1 MSLLITLIIF
11 SILIVIHEFGHF
23 IAARQ
28 AGVKVEKFSI
38 GFGPALLKIKG
49 KETLF
54 LICLFPIG
62 GYVKLAGDN
71 RTDRKGFKYEFLSQ
85 SPGVK
90 MRIVFAG
97 PLFNYL
103 LAFLI
108 FIIIALL
115 GFPYFDTVIG
125 NVLEGY
131 PAHHAGLKKGDK
143 ILEVN
148 SKEVDNWQEM
158 AEMIRKAKDSVFLK
172 VKREREVFS
181 LEVSLKDKNIKDDFG
196 REKKVSLIGISAS
209 SEIKI
214 VKYSFAKAILK
225 GIESLFNFTLIIF
238 KGFLLMILGIVPF
251 KEGIAGPIG
260 IFFITS
266 EIIQVGITALLQL
279 VAILNLS
286 LAIINLF
293 PIPILDGGHIIFFGL
308 EKIRN
313 KPLSQK
319 TEDIFTRIGLV
330 FLSLLMSF
338 AIYNDLVKFGSRILN
353 KDNSKTERILD
364 Y

>member
-23 IAARQ
+23 IAAKQ

-54 LICLFPIG
+54 LVCLFPIG
-62 GYVKLAGDN
+62 GYVKLAGDS
-71 RTDRKGFKYEFLSQ
+71 RSEIKGLKYEFLSQ

-108 FIIIALL
+108 FIIIALV
-115 GFPYFDTVIG
+115 GFPYSDTVIG
-125 NVLEGY
+125 DVLEGY
-131 PAHHAGLKKGDK
+131 PAHQAGLKKGDK

-148 SKEVDNWQEM
+148 GKKVDNWQEM
-158 AEMIRKAKDSVFLK
+158 SEIIRKAKNGVFLK
-172 VKREREVFS
+172 VDREKKVFP
-181 LEVSLKDKNIKDDFG
+181 LEVSLKDKNIRDDFG

-209 SEIKI
+209 SQIKI
-214 VKYSFAKAILK
+214 VKYPLAKAIVK
-225 GIESLFNFTLIIF
+225 GIESLFNFTFIIF

-251 KEGIAGPIG
+251 KEAIAGPIG

-266 EIIQVGITALLQL
+266 EMIQVGIIALLQL

-286 LAIINLF
+286 LSIINLF

-308 EKIRN
+308 ERIRN
-313 KPLSQK
+313 KPLNQR
-319 TEDIFTRIGLV
+319 TEDVLTRIGLV
-330 FLSLLMSF
+330 FLTLLMSF
-338 AIYNDLVKFGSRILN
+338 AIYNDLVKFGSRILK
-353 KDNSKTERILD
+353 KDNGKIQRSLD